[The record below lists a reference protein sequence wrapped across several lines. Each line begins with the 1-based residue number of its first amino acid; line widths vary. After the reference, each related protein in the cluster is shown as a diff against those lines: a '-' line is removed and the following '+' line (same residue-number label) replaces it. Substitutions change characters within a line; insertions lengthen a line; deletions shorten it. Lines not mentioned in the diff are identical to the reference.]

1 MAKVDRLSEAYAD
14 LQTEEQPIG
23 LEEFVQRAVA
33 GEYGPVTRDE
43 LCTFLRAVEERL
55 VVRIEQGE
63 SAHDAAARDELID
76 ETRAWIDDL
85 VGKFCES

>member
-1 MAKVDRLSEAYAD
+1 
-14 LQTEEQPIG
+14 
-23 LEEFVQRAVA
+23 
-33 GEYGPVTRDE
+33 VTRDE